1 MPSSPTKRWKE
12 LGFESLEDMVKKV
25 TALDLSDPN
34 ARSSFRAWKKDAVSV
49 PDGAARRF
57 GRLTAT
63 VPVSPHYV
71 VKGPTL
77 LSFSGGRTSGFLLH
91 KILEAGDGLLPEDC
105 KVVFTNTG
113 MERNETLDF
122 VDKVG
127 REWGVDIHWVEYV
140 PPQRLGDEPRHF
152 SFRRVSHETAFRL
165 DEAPDRPDGTVRPFD
180 AMLRALAAYRKEHK
194 DQDAILPGIR
204 YRLCTS
210 FLKIKVSARYCHEV
224 FGWDS
229 WETLLGL
236 RADEPERVA
245 SAVMAETESGYDR
258 FTPLADDGVTEA
270 DVMAFW
276 AAHPFDL
283 QLFQGEGNCSLCY
296 LKSVPK
302 LLWLMRRRPELSA
315 WWLEA
320 EARSG
325 QTFNK
330 DRSFKRL
337 AERAAEMSEE
347 QIEELERQKIFPAS
361 VPCTCTD

>member
-1 MPSSPTKRWKE
+1 MPSSPTKKWQD
-12 LGFESLEDMVKKV
+12 LGFSSEADMVTRVAEVKLGSP
-25 TALDLSDPN
+25 A
-34 ARSSFRAWKKDAVSV
+34 ARSSFLSWKKDAASV
-49 PDGAARRF
+49 PEGAAA
-57 GRLTAT
+57 RLERLKAHLR
-63 VPVSPHYV
+63 PALHYE

-91 KILEAGDGLLPEDC
+91 QLLATNDGVLPEDC

-122 VDKVG
+122 VDLVG

-140 PPQRLGDEPRHF
+140 PPARLGDEPKHF
-152 SFRRVSHETAFRL
+152 TVRRVTHETAFRL
-165 DEAPDRPDGTVRPFD
+165 DESPRRPDGTVRPFD
-180 AMLRALAAYRKEHK
+180 GLLEALAAYRREKK
-194 DQDAILPGIR
+194 GQDPILPGIR

-210 FLKIKVSARYCHEV
+210 FLKIKTSARYCREV
-224 FGWDS
+224 FGWDH

-245 SAVMAETESGYDR
+245 SAVMAETENGYDR
-258 FTPLADDGVTEA
+258 YTPLADDGVTEA

-276 AAHPFDL
+276 ASNRFDL
-283 QLFQGEGNCSLCY
+283 QLLQGEGNCSLCY

-302 LLWLMRRRPELSA
+302 LLWLMRRRPDLAA

-320 EARSG
+320 EERAG
-325 QTFNK
+325 QQFNK
-330 DRSFKRL
+330 DRTFKKL
-337 AERAAEMSEE
+337 AERAAAMTEA